1 MIQLQ
6 FVEAFGYSKL
16 GMSTIF
22 NATDV
27 TVRYNERAILDAATL
42 AIDEGQR
49 IGLVG
54 RNGCGKTTFLKLL
67 AGLQSPDSGEVTR
80 RNGLI
85 VSYLSQDFTL
95 DPALDVRGN
104 VRVGAQHVLDL
115 IAEFESLPADSKRH
129 EELEHRIQ
137 SLEGWTV
144 DSRIEAALSHLN
156 CPPGD
161 KSIANLS
168 GGEKRRIAL
177 ARAIVSRPDFLLLD
191 EPTNHL
197 DPESIEW
204 VAGFLENF
212 GGTFLVVTHDRYF
225 LDRVVNRIV
234 ELCDGKFWWH
244 DGNYTDYL
252 LDKAERQAAD
262 AIVEHK
268 RQMFLRKELEWVRTG
283 PRARRSKAK
292 NRFERYYET
301 AAQDGPAVEEDMEL
315 VIPPP
320 PQLGNRTVEV
330 SNLGITLGNRTL
342 FSGFSFNFENGKRIG
357 VCGRNGLGKTTLLKI
372 IIGQLP
378 PTDGTIKIGPL
389 TKFNYVDQARLQLN
403 DNRTVLEEA
412 SDGTEFVIWGES
424 RISVRS
430 YLKRFLFSDDRIA
443 TQVRKLSGGERSRLL
458 LAKILKAGGN
468 FLILDEPTNDLD
480 LPTLRVLEEA
490 LIAFP
495 GVVCVVS
502 HDRYFLNRVCT
513 DILAFEGDGRIRHSV
528 GDYDYYLEKKQRTD
542 AVAARQSAAILA
554 LNKSA
559 ELARESSV
567 PKTAKPRKLSFKE
580 QRELEG
586 MEAQIQA
593 ADAEIARIES
603 LFAQPDFHRTHGA
616 QTDQLMA
623 DLTTA
628 KEKLSQLYIRW
639 EELEAI
645 KTASVGAK
653 TV

>member
-1 MIQLQ
+1 
-6 FVEAFGYSKL
+6 
-16 GMSTIF
+16 MSTVLS
-22 NATDV
+22 ATNV
-27 TVRYNERAILDAATL
+27 TVRYGERAILDAATL

-67 AGLQSPDSGEVTR
+67 AGMQSPDSGDVTR
-80 RNGLI
+80 RRGLV
-85 VSYLSQDFTL
+85 VSYLPQDFML

-104 VRVGAQHVLDL
+104 VRAGAKHVLDL
-115 IAEFESLPADSKRH
+115 IAEFESLPADTKRH

-137 SLEGWTV
+137 SLEGWTL
-144 DSRIEAALSHLN
+144 DSRIETALSHLN
-156 CPPGD
+156 CPAGD
-161 KSIANLS
+161 RDIATLS
-168 GGEKRRIAL
+168 GGEKRRVAL
-177 ARAIVSRPDFLLLD
+177 ARAIVSRPDFLMLD

-204 VAGFLENF
+204 VAEFLENF

-225 LDRVVNRIV
+225 LDRVVTRMV

-262 AIVEHK
+262 AVIEHK
-268 RQMFLRKELEWVRTG
+268 RQMFLKKELAWVRQG
-283 PRARRSKAK
+283 PRAQRSKQK

-320 PQLGNRTVEV
+320 PQLGNRTVELA
-330 SNLGITLGNRTL
+330 NLGMELGGRRL
-342 FSGFSFNFENGKRIG
+342 FSGFSFTFENGQRLG
-357 VCGRNGLGKTTLLKI
+357 VCGRNGLGKTTLLRI
-372 IIGQLP
+372 ILGQLA
-378 PTDGTIKIGPL
+378 PTDGTVKVGPL
-389 TKFNYVDQARLQLN
+389 TTFNYVDQSRLQL
-403 DNRTVLEEA
+403 DDERTVLDEA
-412 SDGTEFVIWGES
+412 SDGTEFVIWGEA

-430 YLKRFLFSDDRIA
+430 YLKRFLFADDRIA

-513 DILAFEGDGRIRHSV
+513 DILAFEGDGKIHHSA
-528 GDYDYYLEKKQRTD
+528 GDYDYYLEKKERAEKD
-542 AVAARQSAAILA
+542 AARQSAAVIS

-559 ELARESSV
+559 ARSRIAAA

-580 QRELEG
+580 ARELEG
-586 MEAQIQA
+586 MEAQIHA
-593 ADAEIARIES
+593 VEAEVARIEG
-603 LFAQPDFHRTHGA
+603 LFADPEFFRKHATRVN
-616 QTDQLMA
+616 QLTA
-623 DLTTA
+623 DLDAA
-628 KEKLSQLYIRW
+628 KKNVAVLYARW

-645 KTASVGAK
+645 RLAADP
-653 TV
+653 